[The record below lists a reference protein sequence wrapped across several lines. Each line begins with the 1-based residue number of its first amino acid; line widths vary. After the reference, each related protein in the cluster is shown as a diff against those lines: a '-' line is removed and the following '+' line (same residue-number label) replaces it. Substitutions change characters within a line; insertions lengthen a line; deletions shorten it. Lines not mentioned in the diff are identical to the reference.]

1 MLQNSVRGRLA
12 ALWGD
17 PDVRLAA
24 EVVAPVATRHQHEA
38 TITML
43 MASHRNMPVR
53 PVLASDG
60 QQHEARVEQAR
71 QGERST
77 DSRHEGSRP
86 R

>member
-43 MASHRNMPVR
+43 MASHRDDAGATR
-53 PVLASDG
+53 LG
-60 QQHEARVEQAR
+60 Q
-71 QGERST
+71 
-77 DSRHEGSRP
+77 
-86 R
+86 